1 MCGEYQPSHYP
12 SKQVWRAIGLSSHR
26 AVVSNLP
33 QTWYHCVRKPSK
45 RNPFQGD
52 VGSQCIIPPKRSP
65 IRLCLNEARYFLF
78 DATLISVLG
87 VVWQHRLEMTS
98 PTLSSKLC
106 VQRGKYAVDAAIQ
119 ILQYCASTN
128 RTARQ
133 CWTNLTRF
141 KLWMESM

>member
-1 MCGEYQPSHYP
+1 MYNSAETLSHQ
-12 SKQVWRAIGLSSHR
+12 S
-26 AVVSNLP
+26 VSNE
-33 QTWYHCVRKPSK
+33 V
-45 RNPFQGD
+45 
-52 VGSQCIIPPKRSP
+52 
-65 IRLCLNEARYFLF
+65 RYFLF
-78 DATLISVLG
+78 DAALISVLG

-106 VQRGKYAVDAAIQ
+106 LQRGKYAVDAAIQ

-133 CWTNLTRF
+133 YWTNLTRF